1 MWLHPRGRFLTYSRI
16 ISYSRLFRNIYDDLR
31 HTYATLCGCSGARVS
46 DIGTILDVMPRISGD
61 RLRRVRDR
69 RLLSQRELAERAGL
83 SPTTIL
89 KLESGRVEEP
99 HPRTIRKLADA
110 LEVDPAELVEGE

>member
-1 MWLHPRGRFLTYSRI
+1 MNGNGAKD
-16 ISYSRLFRNIYDDLR
+16 RNV
-31 HTYATLCGCSGARVS
+31 C
-46 DIGTILDVMPRISGD
+46 TILDVMPRISGD
-61 RLRRVRDR
+61 RLRKVRDK

-89 KLESGRVEEP
+89 KLESGRVDEP

-110 LEVDPAELVEGE
+110 LEVDPAELVREE

>member
-1 MWLHPRGRFLTYSRI
+1 VNG
-16 ISYSRLFRNIYDDLR
+16 N
-31 HTYATLCGCSGARVS
+31 GAKGSNVC
-46 DIGTILDVMPRISGD
+46 TILDVMPHISRD
-61 RLRRVRDR
+61 RLRKVRDM

-89 KLESGRVEEP
+89 KLESGRVDEP

-110 LEVDPAELVEGE
+110 LEVDPAELVREE

>member
-1 MWLHPRGRFLTYSRI
+1 MNDNEAKGR
-16 ISYSRLFRNIYDDLR
+16 NV
-31 HTYATLCGCSGARVS
+31 C
-46 DIGTILDVMPRISGD
+46 TILDGMPRISGD
-61 RLRRVRDR
+61 RLRRARDK

-89 KLESGRVEEP
+89 KLESRRVDEP

-110 LEVDPAELVEGE
+110 LEVDPDELVRGM

>member
-1 MWLHPRGRFLTYSRI
+1 LSVGNGAKGR
-16 ISYSRLFRNIYDDLR
+16 NV
-31 HTYATLCGCSGARVS
+31 C
-46 DIGTILDVMPRISGD
+46 TILDIMPHISRD
-61 RLRRVRDR
+61 RLRKVRDM

-89 KLESGRVEEP
+89 KLESGRVDEP

-110 LEVDPAELVEGE
+110 LEVDPDELIRRE

>member
-1 MWLHPRGRFLTYSRI
+1 LVGNGAKGR
-16 ISYSRLFRNIYDDLR
+16 NV
-31 HTYATLCGCSGARVS
+31 C
-46 DIGTILDVMPRISGD
+46 TILDVMPRISGD
-61 RLRRVRDR
+61 RLRKVRDM

-89 KLESGRVEEP
+89 KLESGRVDEP

-110 LEVDPAELVEGE
+110 LEVDPDELIRRE

>member
-1 MWLHPRGRFLTYSRI
+1 VNGNGAKD
-16 ISYSRLFRNIYDDLR
+16 RNV
-31 HTYATLCGCSGARVS
+31 C
-46 DIGTILDVMPRISGD
+46 TILDVMPRISGD
-61 RLRRVRDR
+61 RLRKVRDK

-89 KLESGRVEEP
+89 KLESGRVDEP

-110 LEVDPAELVEGE
+110 LEVDPAELVREE

>member
-1 MWLHPRGRFLTYSRI
+1 MNGNGAKD
-16 ISYSRLFRNIYDDLR
+16 RNV
-31 HTYATLCGCSGARVS
+31 C
-46 DIGTILDVMPRISGD
+46 TILDVMPRISGD
-61 RLRRVRDR
+61 RLRKVRDM

-89 KLESGRVEEP
+89 KLESGRVDEP

-110 LEVDPAELVEGE
+110 LEVDPEELIRRE

>member
-1 MWLHPRGRFLTYSRI
+1 VNGNGAKGR
-16 ISYSRLFRNIYDDLR
+16 DV
-31 HTYATLCGCSGARVS
+31 C
-46 DIGTILDVMPRISGD
+46 TIRDGMPRISGD
-61 RLRRVRDR
+61 RLRKVRDM

-89 KLESGRVEEP
+89 KLESGRVDEP

-110 LEVDPAELVEGE
+110 LKVDPNELVKGE

>member
-1 MWLHPRGRFLTYSRI
+1 MEDNNEAKGR
-16 ISYSRLFRNIYDDLR
+16 DV
-31 HTYATLCGCSGARVS
+31 C
-46 DIGTILDVMPRISGD
+46 TIRDSMPHISGD
-61 RLRRVRDR
+61 RLRKVRDM

-89 KLESGRVEEP
+89 KLESGRVDEP

-110 LEVDPAELVEGE
+110 LKVDPNELVKGE

>member
-1 MWLHPRGRFLTYSRI
+1 MVNGNGANGR
-16 ISYSRLFRNIYDDLR
+16 NV
-31 HTYATLCGCSGARVS
+31 C
-46 DIGTILDVMPRISGD
+46 TILDVMPRISGD
-61 RLRRVRDR
+61 RLRKVRNK

-89 KLESGRVEEP
+89 KLESGRVDEP

-110 LEVDPAELVEGE
+110 LEVDPAELVRGV

>member
-1 MWLHPRGRFLTYSRI
+1 VNDNEAKSRI
-16 ISYSRLFRNIYDDLR
+16 V
-31 HTYATLCGCSGARVS
+31 C
-46 DIGTILDVMPRISGD
+46 TILDVMPHISRD
-61 RLRRVRDR
+61 RLRKVRDM

-89 KLESGRVEEP
+89 KLESGRVDEP

-110 LEVDPAELVEGE
+110 LEVDPDELIRRE

>member
-1 MWLHPRGRFLTYSRI
+1 LVGNGAKGR
-16 ISYSRLFRNIYDDLR
+16 NV
-31 HTYATLCGCSGARVS
+31 C
-46 DIGTILDVMPRISGD
+46 TILDVMPHISRD
-61 RLRRVRDR
+61 RLRKVRDM

-89 KLESGRVEEP
+89 KLESGRVDEP

-110 LEVDPAELVEGE
+110 PEVDPEELVRGE

>member
-1 MWLHPRGRFLTYSRI
+1 LVDGNGAKD
-16 ISYSRLFRNIYDDLR
+16 RNV
-31 HTYATLCGCSGARVS
+31 C
-46 DIGTILDVMPRISGD
+46 TILGVMPHISGD
-61 RLRRVRDR
+61 RLRKVRDK

-89 KLESGRVEEP
+89 KLESGRVDEP

-110 LEVDPAELVEGE
+110 LEVDPDELMGRE

>member
-1 MWLHPRGRFLTYSRI
+1 M
-16 ISYSRLFRNIYDDLR
+16 
-31 HTYATLCGCSGARVS
+31 
-46 DIGTILDVMPRISGD
+46 
-61 RLRRVRDR
+61 

-89 KLESGRVEEP
+89 KLESGRVDEP

-110 LEVDPAELVEGE
+110 LEVDPDELVKGE

>member
-1 MWLHPRGRFLTYSRI
+1 MPHLEHDYEVKGK
-16 ISYSRLFRNIYDDLR
+16 NV
-31 HTYATLCGCSGARVS
+31 C
-46 DIGTILDVMPRISGD
+46 TILDVMPRISGD
-61 RLRRVRDR
+61 RLRKVRDM

-89 KLESGRVEEP
+89 KLESGRVDEP

-110 LEVDPAELVEGE
+110 LEVDPAELVKGE

>member
-1 MWLHPRGRFLTYSRI
+1 MLVGNGVKGRI
-16 ISYSRLFRNIYDDLR
+16 V
-31 HTYATLCGCSGARVS
+31 C
-46 DIGTILDVMPRISGD
+46 TILDVMPHISRD
-61 RLRRVRDR
+61 RLRKVRDM

-89 KLESGRVEEP
+89 KLESGRVDEP

-110 LEVDPAELVEGE
+110 LEVDPDELIRRE